1 MRILGGFWIDF
12 GSCFN
17 HCFLLSTGSKSPKKD
32 AAVAEKKDEK
42 KEEPSFEM
50 LSNPA
55 RVMTQ
60 QLRHVSMPE
69 EARYKPIKDLNVGG
83 IMMLADLKA
92 EDPEEIVEPVKA
104 GGPKIEE
111 EKEPEPPEP
120 FEYTD

>member
-1 MRILGGFWIDF
+1 MIVDEFTNPLFSF
-12 GSCFN
+12 
-17 HCFLLSTGSKSPKKD
+17 TGSKSPKKED
-32 AAVAEKKDEK
+32 KKDEK
-42 KEEPSFEM
+42 KAEELSFEM

-60 QLRHVSMPE
+60 QLRHISMPDD
-69 EARYKPIKDLNVGG
+69 ARYKPIKELNVGG
-83 IMMLADLKA
+83 ILLLADLKA